1 VPVSGP
7 SALAR
12 LAERCGI
19 RLDYHDIWGSV
30 HRVSDA
36 TCRGLLASMGEAAGS
51 EEEAAA
57 SLERLD
63 AAEWLRVTPPVLVV
77 REPLAAVTV
86 PLAVPVARLATP
98 LTWTLGLEDGTKH
111 AGTVAPDALPV
122 TQRGHA
128 DGEEIV
134 RLAWQLPLVP
144 PQGYHV
150 LHVHPGEN
158 DADAGFRTTV
168 IVAPAACF
176 PLGASGGPPRVWG
189 PAVQLYAVRSRRSW
203 GIGDF
208 TDLAAVVDLCVARGA
223 ALVGVSPL
231 HALFP
236 GEPRHASPYSASSRA
251 FWNPLHLDVEATPE
265 FAECTAVQADVAS
278 EGFRARLAAVR
289 AADEID
295 YAAVAALKQPV
306 LEALYRHFRERQLTS
321 GAERAAAFDRFRVE
335 RGPALR
341 RYAVFEALA
350 EHFRSQDPPVRSW
363 PEWPDAYQDPE
374 GPAVTAFAASR
385 RNRVEFYEWLQ
396 WQCGLQLGAAA
407 RRARERGATVGLYLD
422 VAVSVDQAGFDAWAG
437 RGLFAR
443 GASLGAPPDDFNLDG
458 QDWGLSPMVPGRL
471 RDTAYAPV
479 IEALRANMRHAGA
492 VRLDHVMALQRTF
505 WIPAGGSAR
514 DGAYVQYPFAD
525 LLGVLALESRRNAC
539 AVVGEDLGTVPDEV
553 RAELAAL
560 GVLSYRLFYFSR
572 DADGAFLPPSAYP
585 AQALVAVTTH
595 DLPTLPG
602 WWLGRDL
609 AVRAALQ
616 LFPDEARRHRQE
628 AARPDDRARAL
639 AALTG
644 EGLAPAGVDPST
656 ADGVPPEL
664 VVAIYRFLARCP
676 AQVLTVQ
683 LEDVLGQVDQVN
695 VPGTV
700 EQYPNWRRRLPADL
714 ETLETDPRLEGVIA
728 GVRRERP
735 TPTP

>member
-1 VPVSGP
+1 MSEL

-19 RLDYHDIWGSV
+19 RLEYHDIWGSV
-30 HRVSDA
+30 HRVTDA
-36 TCRGLLASMGEAAGS
+36 TCRALLESMGVAADS
-51 EEEAAA
+51 ETTAAA
-57 SLERLD
+57 SLAWLD
-63 AAEWLRVTPPVLVV
+63 AAEWRRVTPPVLVV
-77 REPLAAVTV
+77 REPLTGVTV
-86 PLAVPVARLATP
+86 PLAVPVARLGTA
-98 LTWTLGLEDGTKH
+98 LEWTLWLEDGTRH

-122 TQRGHA
+122 TERVHA
-128 DGEEIV
+128 EGEAFV
-134 RLAWQLPLVP
+134 RLAWPLPVVP
-144 PQGYHV
+144 PQGYHR
-150 LHVHPGEN
+150 LEVHHAGAA
-158 DADAGFRTTV
+158 ADAVRQTTV
-168 IVAPAACF
+168 IVAPATCF
-176 PLGASGGPPRVWG
+176 QHGESGAPGRVWG
-189 PAVQLYAVRSRRSW
+189 PAVQLYAVRSHRNW

-208 TDLAAVVDLCVARGA
+208 TDLAALVDVCTSRGA

-251 FWNPLHLDVEATPE
+251 FWNPLHLDVEATAE
-265 FAECTAVQADVAS
+265 FAECAAVQAEVAS
-278 EGFRARLAAVR
+278 AEFRARLAAVR
-289 AADEID
+289 AATEID

-306 LEALYRHFRERQLTS
+306 LEALYRQFRERQLTS

-350 EHFRSQDPPVRSW
+350 EHFRSQQPPARSW

-374 GPAVTAFAASR
+374 GSAVTAFAASR
-385 RNRVEFYEWLQ
+385 RQRVEFYEWLQ
-396 WQCGLQLGAAA
+396 WQCALQLGAAE
-407 RRARERGATVGLYLD
+407 RRAREVGATLGLYLD
-422 VAVSVDQAGFDAWAG
+422 VAVSVDQAGFDTWAG

-443 GASLGAPPDDFNLDG
+443 GASLGAPPDDFNLGG
-458 QDWGLSPMVPGRL
+458 QDWGLSPLVPWRL
-471 RDTAYAPV
+471 RDAAYAPV

-505 WIPAGGSAR
+505 WIPAGSTAQ
-514 DGAYVQYPFAD
+514 DGAYVHYPFAD

-539 AVVGEDLGTVPDEV
+539 VVVGEDLGTVPDEV

-560 GVLSYRLFYFSR
+560 GVLAYRVFYFSR
-572 DADGAFLPPSAYP
+572 DGDGAFLPPSAYP

-616 LFPDEARRHRQE
+616 LFPDEARRRRQE

-639 AALTG
+639 AALAG
-644 EGLAPAGVDPST
+644 EGLAPAGVDPRSPD
-656 ADGVPPEL
+656 AVPPEL
-664 VVAIYRFLARCP
+664 VTAIYRFLARSP
-676 AQVLTVQ
+676 SQVLTVQ

-700 EQYPNWRRRLPADL
+700 EQYPNWRRRLPAEVESL
-714 ETLETDPRLEGVIA
+714 EADPRVEQVLA
-728 GVRRERP
+728 AVRHERP
-735 TPTP
+735 STV